1 MLNKHAPELTITRQQ
16 KEEVALWRRRVMT
29 RFGVVVRQQYEV
41 LGQVRTFF
49 GSLLILLSVGHNG
62 MLILR
67 SKLKFSIEQ
76 FFSISAFL
84 QRFVLASGALCSAGY
99 QSLVSRSYLIHVL
112 IMASA
117 TCSVCLASFSSSC

>member
-1 MLNKHAPELTITRQQ
+1 
-16 KEEVALWRRRVMT
+16 MT

-67 SKLKFSIEQ
+67 SKLKFSIEP

-84 QRFVLASGALCSAGY
+84 QRFVLASGA